1 MDTYAEAR
9 KKIRSLPILLLLVA
23 ACSRPPSVALE
34 EVDTFGSNPGDLRM
48 LVYVPSSLD
57 PGVPRLGTGDT
68 SGQDPGRGVK
78 KVSSPGAPLVVALHG
93 CTQDAQEYAENSGWA
108 RLADRRGFLLLL
120 PEQRRSNNLPR
131 CFNWFSPEDSRRD
144 SGEALSI
151 RQMVDRMQRDYEVDP
166 QRIYVTGISAGAAMT
181 MNLAADYPDVFA
193 GAAPVAGIPFGCA
206 DGFLS
211 ALGCMWDLPAKDA
224 VEWGAEVHSATDHQG
239 PWPRISVWQG
249 EADSAVDPANAKA
262 IVSQW
267 TNVHDIDSKPD
278 EAHDLEGHVH
288 RLYRNSSGRV
298 LVESYRINGMG
309 HGVPVD
315 PGPGPGRDQCGKAAR
330 FFPDVGV
337 CSSLRIAEFWGL
349 ER

>member
-1 MDTYAEAR
+1 MDTYVEVR
-9 KKIRSLPILLLLVA
+9 KKIRSLPLLLLLLVA

-34 EVDTFGSNPGDLRM
+34 EVDTFGPNPGDLRM
-48 LVYVPSSLD
+48 LVYVPSSLG
-57 PGVPRLGTGDT
+57 PGVRRPGNGDT
-68 SGQDPGRGVK
+68 SGQEAGRGVK
-78 KVSSPGAPLVVALHG
+78 NVSSPAVPLVVALHG

-108 RLADRRGFLLLL
+108 SLADRWDFLLLL
-120 PEQRRSNNLPR
+120 PEQRRSNNWTR
-131 CFNWFSPEDSRRD
+131 CFNWYSPEDSRRD

-151 RQMVDRMQRDYEVDP
+151 RQMIARMQRDYAVDP

-211 ALGCMWDLPAKDA
+211 ALGCMWDPPAKDA
-224 VEWGAEVHSATDHQG
+224 AEWGAEVLSATDHQG

-249 EADSAVDPANAKA
+249 EADSAVDPANAEA

-267 TNVHDIDSKPD
+267 TNVHGIGSTPED
-278 EAHDLEGHVH
+278 AHDLKGHVH
-288 RLYRNSSGRV
+288 SLYRDSSGRV

-315 PGPGPGRDQCGKAAR
+315 PGPSRNQCGKAAR
-330 FFPDVGV
+330 FFPDVDI
-337 CSSLRIAEFWGL
+337 CSSLRIAELWGL
-349 ER
+349 DR